1 MNTTQNTALN
11 LSQVAQAIRLTRK
24 TLDAGTDHLP
34 YDITERLRAAR
45 VQALAG
51 ISRKPVAVQEK
62 HLTDGLLGWLQRM
75 PVLAKALFAVPAL
88 CLAIIA
94 IQTTKENNVS
104 TPMALTASIANTN
117 AVNDANAV
125 NALNIDAILKEQV
138 PLQAYLDA
146 DFNHFIEQ
154 DKQDAQAPVK
164 VNSPQSK
171 GISSH
176 VQKNT
181 LVQALR

>member
-51 ISRKPVAVQEK
+51 ISRKPAVVQEK
-62 HLTDGLLGWLQRM
+62 HLTDGILGWLQRM

-88 CLAIIA
+88 CLAIVA
-94 IQTTKENNVS
+94 IQTTNQNNDITS
-104 TPMALTASIANTN
+104 PAAMALTASITTPNSAT
-117 AVNDANAV
+117 DV
-125 NALNIDAILKEQV
+125 NALNIEAILKEQV
-138 PLQAYLDA
+138 PLQAYLDD

-154 DKQDAQAPVK
+154 DKQAPNK
-164 VNSPQSK
+164 TTGPQSK
-171 GISSH
+171 GITNY

-181 LVQALR
+181 IVQALR